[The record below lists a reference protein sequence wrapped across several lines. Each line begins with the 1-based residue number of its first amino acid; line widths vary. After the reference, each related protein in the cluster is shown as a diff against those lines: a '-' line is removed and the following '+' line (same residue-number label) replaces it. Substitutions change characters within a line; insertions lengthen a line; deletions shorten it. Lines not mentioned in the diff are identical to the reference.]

1 MSHNSIKVDNQ
12 APDASGNITISGKT
26 VADLNNVTISG
37 TPSTDEVLKYNG
49 SIWVNSTAPAGESA
63 YMSIGNGESA
73 NYTGTG
79 LANDY
84 QPGKDRSGEGH
95 ANAVGC
101 FTYFYDTSPLNTIT
115 DATITKVSGTD
126 WIESI
131 TLPAGKYFVH
141 GQWCPSFSSTG
152 LSIGGLYSTT
162 SNAYVSELASIGDDV
177 LPAGQTFTNIIAT
190 YLDFSSSQVLKYKLW
205 DTEISTINTVANMGD
220 YVSKY
225 SNLIIV
231 KVA

>member
-1 MSHNSIKVDNQ
+1 MSHNKIKVSNQ
-12 APDASGNITISGKT
+12 SPDSSGNITISGKT
-26 VADLNNVTISG
+26 LADLNNVTIS
-37 TPSTDEVLKYNG
+37 SASSDQVLKYNG
-49 SIWVNSTAPAGESA
+49 SAWVNSALPAGESSYIA
-63 YMSIGNGESA
+63 IGNGEAS

-95 ANAVGC
+95 ANAIGC
-101 FTYFYDTSPLNTIT
+101 FTYFYDTSPLNTISN
-115 DATITKVSGTD
+115 ATITKVSGTD

-131 TLPAGKYFVH
+131 TLPAGKYFVQ
-141 GQWCPSFSSTG
+141 GQWVPSFSSTG

-162 SNAYVSELASIGDDV
+162 SSSFVSELASVGDDV
-177 LPAGQTFTNIIAT
+177 FPSSNSFTNIIAT

-205 DTEISTINTVANMGD
+205 GTEITTINTVANMGD

>member
-1 MSHNSIKVDNQ
+1 MSHNILKVDNQ
-12 APDASGNITISGKT
+12 APDANGNFTVTGKT
-26 VADLNNVTISG
+26 LADLNNVTISSA
-37 TPSTDEVLKYNG
+37 STDQALKYDG
-49 SIWVNSTAPAGESA
+49 SSWVNSALPAGESSYIA
-63 YMSIGNGESA
+63 IGNGESA

-84 QPGKDRSGEGH
+84 QTGKDRSGEGH

-101 FTYFYDTSPLNTIT
+101 FTYFYDTSPLNTISN
-115 DATITKVSGTD
+115 ATVTKVSGTD

-162 SNAYVSELASIGDDV
+162 SNAYVSELASVGDDV
-177 LPAGQTFTNIIAT
+177 LPSGETFTNIIAT
-190 YLDFSSSQVLKYKLW
+190 YLNFSSSQVLKYKLW
-205 DTEISTINTVANMGD
+205 DTEITTINTVANMGD

>member
-1 MSHNSIKVDNQ
+1 MSHNTLKVDSQ
-12 APDASGNITISGKT
+12 DPDASGNFTISGKT
-26 VADLNNVTISG
+26 LADLNNVTIS
-37 TPSTDEVLKYNG
+37 SASSDQALKYDG
-49 SIWVNSTAPAGESA
+49 SGWVNSALPAGESS
-63 YMSIGNGESA
+63 YISIGNGEAA

-79 LANDY
+79 LADDY
-84 QPGKDRSGEGH
+84 QSGKDRSGEGH

-101 FTYFYDTSPLNTIT
+101 FTYFYDTTPLNTISN
-115 DATITKVSGTD
+115 ATITKVSGTD

-141 GQWCPSFSSTG
+141 GQWVPSFSSTG
-152 LSIGGLYSTT
+152 LSVGGLYSTT
-162 SNAYVSELASIGDDV
+162 SNAYVSELSSVGDDV
-177 LPAGQTFTNIIAT
+177 FPTGQTFTNIVAT
-190 YLDFSSSQVLKYKLW
+190 CLDFSSSQVLKYKLW
-205 DTEISTINTVANMGD
+205 DTEITTINTVVNMGT